1 MTTAAQP
8 TLLDPAPQTRVRTS
22 LPRTK
27 KAPHPLLHLASKG
40 PRGVRASWC
49 RVCGVPILS
58 GLDADVCAFYVK
70 VDATPLDATGEM
82 LALLSDPPRTTYQI
96 DRLGHSPRLTRRR
109 AFDITTNPA
118 GPRADLKTWDVLP
131 AHRCGA
137 PLPAI
142 PSNFPEALE
151 AITNECPF

>member
-1 MTTAAQP
+1 MTTATQP
-8 TLLDPAPQTRVRTS
+8 TLLDLAPQLRVRTS
-22 LPRTK
+22 RPRTK

-49 RVCGVPILS
+49 RACGVPILS

-82 LALLSDPPRTTYQI
+82 LALLSSPLRDTYTL
-96 DRLGHSPRLTRRR
+96 DALGHAPRLTRRR
-109 AFDITTNPA
+109 AYDLQARPA
-118 GPRADLKTWDVLP
+118 GVCADLNTWDVVP

-137 PLPAI
+137 VLPAI

-151 AITNECPF
+151 AITNDCPF